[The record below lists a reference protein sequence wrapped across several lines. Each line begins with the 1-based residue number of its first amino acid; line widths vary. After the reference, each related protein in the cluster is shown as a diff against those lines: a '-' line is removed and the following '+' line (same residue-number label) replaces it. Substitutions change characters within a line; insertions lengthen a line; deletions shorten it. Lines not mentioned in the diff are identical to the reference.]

1 MVCGSNGWWI
11 PFMIL
16 HYFVFMD
23 EFSWN
28 KTNRTLVIIM
38 DEVII
43 KRMHKPFICIA
54 ELLRCGLDRTGRG
67 RKNNNTLPK
76 FCTGRFVSLS
86 PLLCTRGAPEART
99 HTLSLSRGIGDCP
112 QFLAL
117 GLHKQLSKIVAHQER
132 RSSSGCCCS
141 ERGEMDN
148 PTDSTA
154 ASVLTCVLIMFALYF

>member
-11 PFMIL
+11 PFLMI

-43 KRMHKPFICIA
+43 KRMYKPFIYIA
-54 ELLRCGLDRTGRG
+54 ELPRCGPDRTGRG
-67 RKNNNTLPK
+67 SINNNTLPK
-76 FCTGRFVSLS
+76 FCTGRFVSLFTPALHKRS
-86 PLLCTRGAPEART
+86 SGGART
-99 HTLSLSRGIGDCP
+99 HTHSLSRGIGDCP

-132 RSSSGCCCS
+132 EEFKQLLLFWAWRNG
-141 ERGEMDN
+141 
-148 PTDSTA
+148 
-154 ASVLTCVLIMFALYF
+154 